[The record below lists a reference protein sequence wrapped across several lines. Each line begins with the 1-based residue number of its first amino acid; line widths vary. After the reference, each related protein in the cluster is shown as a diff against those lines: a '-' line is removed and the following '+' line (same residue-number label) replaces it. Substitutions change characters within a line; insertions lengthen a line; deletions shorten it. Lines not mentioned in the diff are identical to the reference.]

1 MIDSVRR
8 ADPSSFVP
16 GAMQQ
21 FGSPLSTHAVFLV
34 LRVAAGADALARTR
48 GVLADLSGT
57 IKAVAFRDP
66 SATLTCT
73 VGIGSEIW
81 PRLVGTQRPSQL
93 RPFVPI
99 VGEAHTAP
107 ATAGDLLF
115 HIRADRADI
124 CFEFERQLM
133 DALGDAV
140 TTEDETACFRY
151 FDRRDV
157 LGFVDGTA
165 NPVGDDIAA
174 TVLVGDEDPDNA
186 GGTYIVT
193 QKYLHPLSAWRALPT
208 EAQEAIMGRSKADNI
223 ELDDATSGQK
233 AHKTL
238 ATIVD
243 DAGVEHDILRD
254 NMPFGRP
261 GAAEFGTY
269 FIGCCR
275 DLWVI
280 QRMLERMFIGDPPGL
295 HDRLLDFSSAVTG
308 SVFFAPRPEVLDA
321 VDDDPPA
328 PATAT
333 ASPPPAADSSLGIGG
348 RS

>member
-1 MIDSVRR
+1 MAENVRR

-34 LRVAAGADALARTR
+34 LRVAAAAEALDRVR

-81 PRLVGTQRPSQL
+81 PRLVGTPRPSQL
-93 RPFVPI
+93 RPFAPI

-140 TTEDETACFRY
+140 STADETACFRY

-165 NPVGDDIAA
+165 NPVGEDIAD
-174 TVLVGDEDPDNA
+174 TVLVGDEDKPTPVAEARGMA
-186 GGTYIVT
+186 G
-193 QKYLHPLSAWRALPT
+193 AL
-208 EAQEAIMGRSKADNI
+208 
-223 ELDDATSGQK
+223 
-233 AHKTL
+233 
-238 ATIVD
+238 
-243 DAGVEHDILRD
+243 GVEAVVV
-254 NMPFGRP
+254 P
-261 GAAEFGTY
+261 GAGHLT
-269 FIGCCR
+269 
-275 DLWVI
+275 
-280 QRMLERMFIGDPPGL
+280 
-295 HDRLLDFSSAVTG
+295 AV
-308 SVFFAPRPEVLDA
+308 E
-321 VDDDPPA
+321 A
-328 PATAT
+328 PAAV
-333 ASPPPAADSSLGIGG
+333 AAALGDLLG
-348 RS
+348 RARG